1 MVVMNPAALLLLL
14 IAVPITLLYVLRV
27 RLHRAPVS
35 SLMFWQQALA
45 DQPPRAF
52 WQRFRHL
59 FSWLLQMLLLLLL
72 ALAAADLRWGTAR
85 GAQRVILVLDVS
97 ASMSALAEG
106 ESRLHAA
113 QRQALEVL
121 SELTEEDEA
130 AVVAAGPVPQIL
142 CGVTNHLPTLRRAIE
157 SAVQTPAA
165 ASVSEAVRLAQQLA
179 SGSAGGRV
187 EVFSDGC
194 GDKLEVASEVP
205 TAYHRIGMDRP
216 NCGFTAFQIR
226 RSDADPLAYE
236 LFMRVRNAAAEPV
249 TCRVELLRDGVPLD
263 VIPISIDAGGE
274 WTQVV
279 SKLSAEG
286 GRIQGEL
293 TGIQYR
299 SGEDGL
305 VMDNGVWA
313 VLPARLRQ
321 RVLLV
326 SSGSLFVQKVFEA
339 NPLVDLTVWRE
350 LPAEPVWP
358 EDTVVVLHEVVPG
371 VLPPG
376 PVLVLDPRGD
386 CDHWK
391 LSEIVTD
398 PVLETADAGSELMRN
413 VRLEQ
418 VLIPEAS
425 RLEFQVPPRVL
436 AGAGVNLPLY
446 AALRRSSGPV
456 LVLAV
461 RLGGSDLAFRTV
473 FPILVTN
480 ALNHFAGRGAEQPD
494 ALASGSAARIMLR
507 MLSAS
512 GSAAAVGTGD
522 VRSVLLRSP
531 GGTERRVR
539 AVAAEGTGASGADAD
554 GGWLLITEPLL
565 ETGIWEVASEDGPVS
580 ASAVENTDLLA
591 ELAVNAVAE
600 SEVDLRPD
608 KSASTSAEETGISG
622 GRWFSG
628 STFAWLVL
636 LILTLLIADWALY
649 QRRWL
654 A

>member
-1 MVVMNPAALLLLL
+1 
-14 IAVPITLLYVLRV
+14 
-27 RLHRAPVS
+27 
-35 SLMFWQQALA
+35 
-45 DQPPRAF
+45 
-52 WQRFRHL
+52 
-59 FSWLLQMLLLLLL
+59 
-72 ALAAADLRWGTAR
+72 
-85 GAQRVILVLDVS
+85 
-97 ASMSALAEG
+97 
-106 ESRLHAA
+106 
-113 QRQALEVL
+113 
-121 SELTEEDEA
+121 
-130 AVVAAGPVPQIL
+130 
-142 CGVTNHLPTLRRAIE
+142 
-157 SAVQTPAA
+157 
-165 ASVSEAVRLAQQLA
+165 
-179 SGSAGGRV
+179 
-187 EVFSDGC
+187 
-194 GDKLEVASEVP
+194 
-205 TAYHRIGMDRP
+205 
-216 NCGFTAFQIR
+216 
-226 RSDADPLAYE
+226 
-236 LFMRVRNAAAEPV
+236 
-249 TCRVELLRDGVPLD
+249 
-263 VIPISIDAGGE
+263 
-274 WTQVV
+274 
-279 SKLSAEG
+279 
-286 GRIQGEL
+286 
-293 TGIQYR
+293 
-299 SGEDGL
+299 
-305 VMDNGVWA
+305 
-313 VLPARLRQ
+313 
-321 RVLLV
+321 
-326 SSGSLFVQKVFEA
+326 
-339 NPLVDLTVWRE
+339 
-350 LPAEPVWP
+350 
-358 EDTVVVLHEVVPG
+358 
-371 VLPPG
+371 
-376 PVLVLDPRGD
+376 
-386 CDHWK
+386 
-391 LSEIVTD
+391 
-398 PVLETADAGSELMRN
+398 
-413 VRLEQ
+413 
-418 VLIPEAS
+418 
-425 RLEFQVPPRVL
+425 
-436 AGAGVNLPLY
+436 VNLPLY

-531 GGTERRVR
+531 GGIERRVR